1 MKKKGSYRMKE
12 VWNQKLAAA
21 VLTAIL
27 AGSTSVVWAA
37 EQDKAAE
44 PAQEIVITA
53 NRLKNQKVDTPA
65 DVTVITSQQISDRGY
80 RTVADALEDVPGARV
95 MQNGV
100 GAYESHIILNGDQ
113 RVLVLVDGRR
123 FNNSMGSMAKATF
136 DAHTLPPVDMIEK
149 IEVVKGGASTL
160 YGADAVGGVINIIT
174 KTPEETTGK
183 IRVGYG
189 SWGNQNLGVSV
200 GGKVDKT
207 GLQVAASRNKA
218 SYFKYKDTNGDT
230 KKWPGQSNYTQDNL
244 SLKLTQDFTPSD
256 GLTLN
261 YDYSN
266 MDGWNPYSVNS
277 YSPSHLNK
285 KTNNVGLRY
294 DWNRD
299 AKNSGYLQT
308 YRNYTSYFNQG
319 NMDET
324 DWGIEGQQNFA
335 LSDTNTLV
343 GGLEYRDAKA
353 HNKGIPGNLYSTDKY
368 AGKKGYNN
376 KAIFLQDQ
384 WQFAPSWQLNT
395 GVRYD
400 KHSHSGNRTTGS
412 AAINKKFSKDS
423 NAYFSWNQV
432 FRTPTIDDLYYN
444 SYGYYGNPDL
454 KAETGNVWSLGYNFK
469 IDPKTDMS
477 VTAFYKQLNDAI
489 NWNQIGYNYY
499 AENIDK
505 QKSRGMSIS
514 AVHHL
519 NKLWDLEGSYTYVKV
534 QNRTGDQGYVRD
546 YNYAPN
552 YYQFGVR
559 YHDTKWNA
567 SLMARGASG
576 LTSFDKH
583 NIWTPSAWGGY
594 GEKHYL
600 TMDLNVRYK
609 FDQSWTG
616 FATIYNLTNAAYAEQ
631 GGMNHLNGQ
640 DSYPMPGRR
649 IIVGAEYTF

>member
-1 MKKKGSYRMKE
+1 MKE

-21 VLTAIL
+21 VLTAVL
-27 AGSTSVVWAA
+27 VGSTSVVWAA
-37 EQDKAAE
+37 EQEQAE
-44 PAQEIVITA
+44 KTAQEIVITA

-80 RTVADALEDVPGARV
+80 RTVTDALEDVPGARV

-100 GAYESHIILNGDQ
+100 GAYESHIMLNGDE
-113 RVLVLVDGRR
+113 RVLVMVDGRR
-123 FNNSMGSMAKATF
+123 FNHSMGTMVKSTF

-189 SWGNQNLGVSV
+189 SWGNQDLGVSV

-218 SYFKYKDTNGDT
+218 SYFKYKDKNGDT

-266 MDGWNPYSVNS
+266 MDGWNPYSVN
-277 YSPSHLNK
+277 YVSPSRLNK

-308 YRNYTSYFNQG
+308 YRNYTSYFNLG
-319 NMDET
+319 GMDET
-324 DWGIEGQQNFA
+324 DWGIEGQQNFV

-353 HNKGIPGNLYSTDKY
+353 HNEISYQ
-368 AGKKGYNN
+368 GKKGYNN
-376 KAIFLQDQ
+376 KAVFLQDQ
-384 WQFAPSWQLNT
+384 WQFAPTWQLNT

-400 KHSHSGNRTTGS
+400 KHSRSGNRTTGS

-432 FRTPTIDDLYYN
+432 FRTPTIDDLYYRN
-444 SYGYYGNPDL
+444 YEYGYIGKDDL
-454 KAETGNVWSLGYNFK
+454 KPETGNVYTLGYNFK
-469 IDPKTDMS
+469 VDKKTDAS
-477 VTAFYKQLNDAI
+477 VTAFYSNLHNALNWRYD
-489 NWNQIGYNYY
+489 YPYYY
-499 AENIDK
+499 AENINREK
-505 QKSRGMSIS
+505 KRGLSLT
-514 AVHHL
+514 VTHKL
-519 NKLWDLEGSYTYVKV
+519 NKLWDVDASYTYMRV
-534 QNRTGDQGYVRD
+534 TGKSTGYVRD
-546 YNYAPN
+546 NNYAPN
-552 YYQFGVR
+552 YYQAGVR
-559 YHDTKWNA
+559 YHDTKWNLDLRARAANGLSKA
-567 SLMARGASG
+567 S
-576 LTSFDKH
+576 
-583 NIWTPSAWGGY
+583 Y
-594 GEKHYL
+594 GEQRYL
-600 TMDLNVRYK
+600 TMDFIARYK
-609 FDQSWTG
+609 FDQNWTG
-616 FATIYNLTNAAYAEQ
+616 FANFYNLNNAAYAEQ
-631 GGMNHLNGQ
+631 GGVVNGQ
-640 DSYPMPGRR
+640 DSNPMPGRR
-649 IIVGAEYTF
+649 IIVGAEYSF